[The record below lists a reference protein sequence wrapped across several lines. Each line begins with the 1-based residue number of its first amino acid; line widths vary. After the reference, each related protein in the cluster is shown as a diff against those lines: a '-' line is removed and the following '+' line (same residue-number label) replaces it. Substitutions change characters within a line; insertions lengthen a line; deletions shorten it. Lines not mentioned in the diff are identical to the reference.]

1 MELINDSVREL
12 VRDSV
17 RDSVRGSV
25 RELVRDSVRELVIG
39 PFSDYSSPNSYI
51 VSPKIDHAFRTSS
64 IKQGIEAVKSI
75 SVISG
80 YSPKSTHVSPKANEV
95 LPILQKEKVLSA

>member
-17 RDSVRGSV
+17 RGSVRGSV
-25 RELVRDSVRELVIG
+25 RELVRDSVRELVRG

-75 SVISG
+75 YVMRG
-80 YSPKSTHVSPKANEV
+80 NSPKNTHVTQNIKEL
-95 LPILQKEKVLSA
+95 LPIPIKI

>member
-1 MELINDSVREL
+1 MELINDSVRDSVREL
-12 VRDSV
+12 VRV
-17 RDSVRGSV
+17 SV
-25 RELVRDSVRELVIG
+25 RELVRD
-39 PFSDYSSPNSYI
+39 PFSEYSSPNNYI
-51 VSPKIDHAFRTSS
+51 VTQNIDHAFRTSS

-95 LPILQKEKVLSA
+95 LPILQKDKVLSA